1 MLTQAF
7 TINGYFCMFD
17 LAEIQD
23 RIDKHEKLLEGIEN
37 KVKEMRNEFDEIYSE
52 LEIKDDHYYA
62 IHLEEKKEL
71 TEKIRSRLSVY
82 DLLRETAETIRTQ
95 TKNDMQLV
103 FEELQKRQYH
113 LDS

>member
-1 MLTQAF
+1 
-7 TINGYFCMFD
+7 MFD

-62 IHLEEKKEL
+62 IHPEEKKEL
-71 TEKIRSRLSVY
+71 NEKIRQRISVY

-103 FEELQKRQYH
+103 FEELQKNKYYK
-113 LDS
+113 

>member
-1 MLTQAF
+1 
-7 TINGYFCMFD
+7 MFD

-95 TKNDMQLV
+95 TKKDMQLV